1 MELKRVNQV
10 HILFIGKLT
19 FVANNIQVNMLPAP
33 DIAIITADDLLSSN
47 VQGIS
52 YVWYFE
58 NNEINEITRIDTEL
72 DS

>member
-1 MELKRVNQV
+1 
-10 HILFIGKLT
+10 
-19 FVANNIQVNMLPAP
+19 MLPAP